1 MGNNSSD
8 PRTQGKI
15 GTKETKYQKAVRQ
28 MDKTWSNLSDA
39 EKYSLAIYRAI
50 ECQKA

>member
-1 MGNNSSD
+1 M
-8 PRTQGKI
+8 
-15 GTKETKYQKAVRQ
+15 RQ

-39 EKYSLAIYRAI
+39 EKYSFVVYRAI